1 MTDMSLKVLA
11 LNCTLK
17 PSSCPSSTEKL
28 LKELLEAFREYD
40 ADGDIVRVVDFNIK
54 PGVAADEGPGDD
66 WPELRKRVLACD
78 ILVIGSPI
86 WLGQP
91 SSVAKRVLE
100 RMDAFLDER
109 DDMQRMPSYG
119 KVGLTAVVG
128 NEDGAHHVAAEVC
141 QALAEVGF
149 TIPTGGVTYW
159 VGEAMGDKNYVDLKT
174 TPEAVAEWTPVLA
187 SNAAHLAKMLK
198 KSGYPGRKKSR

>member
-1 MTDMSLKVLA
+1 MSLKVLA

-17 PSSCPSSTEKL
+17 PSATPSSTERL
-28 LKELLEAFREYD
+28 LQELMEALREYD
-40 ADGDIVRVVDFNIK
+40 ADGEVVRVADFNVK
-54 PGVAADEGPGDD
+54 PGVSADEGAGDD
-66 WPELRKRVLACD
+66 WPKLRQRVLACD
-78 ILVIGSPI
+78 ILIIGSPI

-109 DDMQRMPSYG
+109 DEMQRMPTYG
-119 KVGLTAVVG
+119 KVGFAAVVG

-159 VGEAMGDKNYVDLKT
+159 VGEAMGDKNYIDLKT
-174 TPEAVAEWTPVLA
+174 TPEAVAQWTPVLA
-187 SNAAHLAKMLK
+187 SNAAHLASLLK
-198 KSGYPGRKKSR
+198 TSGYPGRKKSK

>member
-1 MTDMSLKVLA
+1 MSLEVLA

-28 LKELLEAFREYD
+28 LEELLAAFREYD
-40 ADGDIVRVVDFNIK
+40 ADGDIVRVVDFNVK
-54 PGVAADEGPGDD
+54 PGVSADEGPGDD

-159 VGEAMGDKNYVDLKT
+159 VGEAMGDKNYIDLKA
-174 TPEAVAEWTPVLA
+174 TPKAVAEWTPVLA
-187 SNAAHLAKMLK
+187 SNAAHLAKLLK

>member
-1 MTDMSLKVLA
+1 MPLNVLA

-17 PSSCPSSTEKL
+17 ASPAPSSTERI
-28 LKELLEAFREYD
+28 LKELLASLREYD
-40 ADGDIVRVVDFNIK
+40 AHGEIVRVADLNIK
-54 PGVAADEGPGDD
+54 PGVSFDEGTGDD
-66 WPELRKRVLACD
+66 WPDLRKRVLACD

-91 SSVAKRVLE
+91 SSIAKRVLE

-109 DDMQRMPSYG
+109 DEMQRMPSYG
-119 KVGLTAVVG
+119 KVGFAAVVG

-159 VGEAMGDKNYVDLKT
+159 VGEAMGDKNCIDLPKT
-174 TPEAVAEWTPVLA
+174 PKAVAEWTPVLA
-187 SNAAHLAKMLK
+187 SNAAHLARLLK
-198 KSGYPGRKKSR
+198 ESGYPGRKADS